1 MADTTIS
8 ALTQGIPAGGS
19 ILPYSTGASTL
30 GVQLSAIFQNADTY
44 VAIGSAISAQYKLDV
59 YHDNFNAIRAVGSSS
74 NSVGIYVENRYPG
87 ARAYGLI
94 SAGGPPGVGP
104 SKLGNFTIYDNT
116 AQLPRFNID
125 ATGNVGIGV
134 NDPLSKLHVNGIVTA
149 TGLYAPGCV
158 VQVVQTVKSDVFST
172 TSQSYVDVTGMSAS
186 ITPKSASS
194 KIMLMIHIG
203 NTGIDTPNT
212 NLFKILRNDSSLP
225 VGSQASGSMF
235 NVYLQ
240 NRGTIPVSFC
250 YVDTPPAGTTYPIT
264 YKLQMRNDSGGT
276 STINMHNTNNTY
288 TTISTFTL
296 QEIAG

>member
-1 MADTTIS
+1 MADVTIS
-8 ALTQGIPAGGS
+8 QLTQGIP
-19 ILPYSTGASTL
+19 
-30 GVQLSAIFQNADTY
+30 
-44 VAIGSAISAQYKLDV
+44 
-59 YHDNFNAIRAVGSSS
+59 
-74 NSVGIYVENRYPG
+74 
-87 ARAYGLI
+87 
-94 SAGGPPGVGP
+94 
-104 SKLGNFTIYDNT
+104 DNT
-116 AQLPRFNID
+116 ALLPYTQGNNTLCV
-125 ATGNVGIGV
+125 APSALLQNVGNVGIGT
-134 NDPLSKLHVNGIVTA
+134 DAPASKLHVNGTVTA

-158 VQVVQTVKSDVFST
+158 TQVIQTVKSDIFST

-212 NLFKILRNDSSLP
+212 NLFRILRNDSSLP

-240 NRGTIPVSFC
+240 NRGSIPVSFC
-250 YVDTPPAGTTYPIT
+250 YLDTPPAGTLYPIT

-288 TTISTFTL
+288 TTISTFIL